1 MSWLVRQMYGLDTV
15 YVLLQVMYPGHP
27 GKFIFLFEAGSG
39 VLLRM
44 VQAAQGI
51 RVSMFG
57 SLGSSDN

>member
-15 YVLLQVMYPGHP
+15 YVLLQVMYPGNP

-39 VLLRM
+39 VFFRM
-44 VQAAQGI
+44 IQAAQGI
-51 RVSMFG
+51 CISMFG